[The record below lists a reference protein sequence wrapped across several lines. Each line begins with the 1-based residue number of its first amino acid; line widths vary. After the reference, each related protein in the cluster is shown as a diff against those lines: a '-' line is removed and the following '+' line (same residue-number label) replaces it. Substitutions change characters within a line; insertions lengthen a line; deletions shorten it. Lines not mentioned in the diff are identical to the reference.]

1 MYSCPAPTSIG
12 TICPGS
18 FVIYHS
24 PPGAPMARYSVMN
37 SDPPPA
43 TRFSTPKI
51 PPPPPNWVC
60 VVIWMELVIQ
70 ESSPAS
76 EMTDSLGSSVNSTTG
91 MVVPRM
97 RLCMADSWSG
107 LRAVDELWP
116 TLSVRLN
123 LYPAITCSQETRA
136 SDQQARRVALRA
148 AAYRFGWNQN
158 DWHAGI
164 VIRGHR

>member
-18 FVIYHS
+18 FVAKET

-51 PPPPPNWVC
+51 PPPPLNWVW
-60 VVIWMELVIQ
+60 VVIWIELVIQ
-70 ESSPAS
+70 DSSPAS
-76 EMTDSLGSSVNSTTG
+76 EITDSLGSRVNSSTG

-97 RLCMADSWSG
+97 RFCMVNSCSG
-107 LRAVDELWP
+107 LQFPRSQHIRFELMPRIQFSTRDEFCR
-116 TLSVRLN
+116 RLEF
-123 LYPAITCSQETRA
+123 S
-136 SDQQARRVALRA
+136 RRPNEIYGA
-148 AAYRFGWNQN
+148 
-158 DWHAGI
+158 D
-164 VIRGHR
+164 